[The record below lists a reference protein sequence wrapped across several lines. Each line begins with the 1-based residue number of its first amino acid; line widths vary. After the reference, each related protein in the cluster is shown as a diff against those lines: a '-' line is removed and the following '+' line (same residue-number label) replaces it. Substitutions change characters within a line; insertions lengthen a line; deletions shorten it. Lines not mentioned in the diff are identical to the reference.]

1 MGQLEHAFS
10 FVTKAYEVFFMS
22 EVKHSQWNACS
33 DTQIVYDPV
42 YTAKLQQRPLKL
54 AAESMSMTAL
64 PFGS

>member
-1 MGQLEHAFS
+1 
-10 FVTKAYEVFFMS
+10 MS